1 MYTNKTFPL
10 RIILFFCWREL
21 LWFTLLSVVVLA
33 VYKGLG
39 WTFVAIPFLPVA
51 TIGTAV
57 AFYVGFKNNSSY
69 ERLWEARRIWGAITN
84 ASRSWATLV
93 NTTVGRAQYDDNP
106 DAIIR
111 LRRQLILRQVGWV
124 NALRLQLRRRVLWQ
138 EDPTVRS
145 LHVKLVEQQHRQAEE
160 MHATLAP
167 FLPSFELACT
177 DCGATNVPNL
187 LLHAHAAQ
195 LADLKTRGLLDAFE
209 HAALSALVVECFAQQ
224 GGAERIKSFPFP
236 RQYAH
241 FSTIFVGLFT
251 FLLPFALIGEM
262 AKFGPNAVWLALP
275 FSVLISWVFF
285 SMESVGDASENPFEN
300 GLNDVPMSA
309 ICRNIEIDLREL
321 LGDTPLPERLQAVD
335 GVLL

>member
-10 RIILFFCWREL
+10 RIILFFSWREL
-21 LWFTLLSVVVLA
+21 LWFTLWSGLVLS

-93 NTTVGRAQYDDNP
+93 STLVGREQYDDNP
-106 DAIIR
+106 DAILS
-111 LRRQLILRQVGWV
+111 LRRQLILRQVGWA

-138 EDPTVRS
+138 DDPTVRS
-145 LHVKLVEQQHRQAEE
+145 LHVKLVQRQAEE
-160 MHATLAP
+160 MHSNLEP
-167 FLPSFELACT
+167 FLPAFELACT

-187 LLHAHAAQ
+187 LLHAHATQ
-195 LADLKTRGLLDAFE
+195 LADLKSRGLLDGFE
-209 HAALSALVVECFAQQ
+209 HASLTALVVECYTQQ
-224 GGAERIKSFPFP
+224 GAAERIKSFPFP

-241 FSTIFVGLFT
+241 FSTIFVFLFT
-251 FLLPFALIGEM
+251 FLLPFALVGEM
-262 AKFGPNAVWLALP
+262 AKFGPAAVWLALP

-300 GLNDVPMSA
+300 GLNDVPMTA

-321 LGDTPLPERLQAVD
+321 LGDSPLPERIQAID